1 MMAFEDTRLP
11 EEVKPDY
18 DRLHQSIKSVMTKD
32 NYAAEEVFTAIL
44 DQIKSYDSDTE
55 QTKLAAKAFADAYE
69 TLASA
74 PEFFEKLE
82 PKLSETV
89 TNMLDRRAEGKF
101 VNADGETAPISEEV
115 FLNNVGLITGSMI
128 NRAYMDKEYAT
139 KQLPDDPVVK
149 LAYEVFMEDI
159 ITNQTA
165 MEQQLEMQATMTGG
179 NADDMKQNFYNE
191 QYDMIQDTLSAARKF
206 ADAAAF
212 DKPEDRQKAAL
223 PFLVYSALHGQYRD
237 DTESFAEDFDENMR
251 YLVDS
256 TIWGSYSLADLVE
269 TYLAKDSMFQIAQ
282 VPLNPAEPEAAPEEK
297 KAAAPKA
304 DKSADAD
311 AAAADTEEKKS
322 VKSVP
327 LPQAVDYFEAQGNYD
342 AARGAVKAAFV
353 PLTHGPTGKQMIF
366 PLSAVFEKID
376 SDPEYRQKVVGDIQT
391 GLPPMMPLS
400 GMVANNTVSKATTP
414 GQLISSHSNL
424 DAFAGTGLGD
434 QMKEVLSPL
443 ENDIM
448 GKYVFAMQ
456 NMPANED
463 TAACAEYLMINAIV
477 SVENVTR
484 PTNRLKSTLFPGMS
498 NMSQTD
504 YFYIDERDDPKGNG
518 MLNIVPV
525 ESFAPEIE
533 RSVDHL
539 LAVQKIFAE
548 QPKEGDTELTLRP
561 QFQNASP
568 EVQKNFK
575 RFMEQKA
582 QDLSGMQ
589 QILINTAKKKQAEAE
604 AKKAAEEEAKR
615 KAEADAAAKAA
626 QPEKEP
632 EKPQTET
639 AEADT
644 KQTAEATTEK
654 PAAKPAKRKKRFGL
668 F

>member
-11 EEVKPDY
+11 EAVKPDY
-18 DRLHQSIKSVMTKD
+18 DRLRDSIKSVITKD
-32 NYAAEEVFTAIL
+32 DYAAEELFTAVL
-44 DQIKSYDSDTE
+44 DKIKSFEGDGE
-55 QTKLAAKAFADAYE
+55 QVRLAAKSFADGYAQ
-69 TLASA
+69 LAAA

-82 PKLSETV
+82 PRLNDSI
-89 TNMLDRRAEGKF
+89 TNMLTRRAEGKF
-101 VNADGETAPISEEV
+101 VKGDGSTQPVITEEV
-115 FLNNVGLITGSMI
+115 FLKNVTLVAGSML
-128 NRAYMDKEYAT
+128 NRAYMDKDYAE
-139 KQLPDDPVVK
+139 KHLPDDPVVK

-165 MEQQLEMQATMTGG
+165 MEQQLEMQASMTGG
-179 NADDMKQNFYNE
+179 NAEEMKQAFYNE
-191 QYDMIQDTLSAARKF
+191 QYDMIQDTLAAARRF
-206 ADAAAF
+206 AEAAPF
-212 DKPEDRQKAAL
+212 DKPEDKKKAAL

-237 DTESFAEDFDENMR
+237 DEESFAEDFDENIR
-251 YLVDS
+251 YLTDS

-282 VPLNPAEPEAAPEEK
+282 VPLNPVGEEAEKTPEKTAEA
-297 KAAAPKA
+297 
-304 DKSADAD
+304 ADAD
-311 AAAADTEEKKS
+311 ATEETKS

-327 LPQAVDYFEAQGNYD
+327 LPQAVDYFESKGNFD

-353 PLTHGPTGKQMIF
+353 PLTHEPTGKQMIF
-366 PLSAVFEKID
+366 PLAAIFDKID
-376 SDPEYRQKVVGDIQT
+376 SDPDYRQKVVGDIQT
-391 GLPPMMPLS
+391 PLPPMMPLS

-424 DAFAGTGLGD
+424 DAFTGTALGD
-434 QMKEVLSPL
+434 QMKEALSPL

-463 TAACAEYLMINAIV
+463 TAACAEYLMINAMV
-477 SVENVTR
+477 SVENITR
-484 PTNRLKSTLFPGMS
+484 PTNRLKTTLFPGMS
-498 NMSQTD
+498 GMSQAD
-504 YFYIDERDDPKGNG
+504 YFYIDERDNPNGNG

-525 ESFAPEIE
+525 EAFAPEIE

-568 EVQKNFK
+568 EIQKSFK
-575 RFMEQKA
+575 RFIEQKA

-589 QILINTAKKKQAEAE
+589 QILINTAKKRQAEAE
-604 AKKAAEEEAKR
+604 ARKAAEEEAAR
-615 KAEADAAAKAA
+615 KAEAEAAAKAA

-632 EKPQTET
+632 EAPQ
-639 AEADT
+639 
-644 KQTAEATTEK
+644 TTEK
-654 PAAKPAKRKKRFGL
+654 PVETATEKTAEKPADKPAKRKKRFGL

>member
-11 EEVKPDY
+11 AEVKPDY
-18 DRLHQSIKSVMTKD
+18 DRLHDSIKSVMTKD
-32 NYAAEEVFTAIL
+32 DYAAEELFTAIL
-44 DQIKSYDSDTE
+44 DKIKSFEGDDE
-55 QTKLAAKAFADAYE
+55 QIKLAAKSFADAYGQ
-69 TLASA
+69 LAAA
-74 PEFFEKLE
+74 PEFFEKLQPGLNE
-82 PKLSETV
+82 SV
-89 TNMLDRRAEGKF
+89 TNMLTRRAEGKF
-101 VNADGETAPISEEV
+101 VNGDGNTTPVTEEV
-115 FLNNVGLITGSMI
+115 FLKNVTLVTGSMLG
-128 NRAYMDKEYAT
+128 RAYMDKDYAT

-165 MEQQLEMQATMTGG
+165 MEQQLEMQASMTGG
-179 NADDMKQNFYNE
+179 NADDMKQAFYNE
-191 QYDMIQDTLSAARKF
+191 QYDMIEDTLSAARKF
-206 ADAAAF
+206 AEAAPY
-212 DKPEDRQKAAL
+212 DKPEDKKKAAL

-237 DTESFAEDFDENMR
+237 DEESFAEDFDENMR
-251 YLVDS
+251 YLTDS

-282 VPLNPAEPEAAPEEK
+282 VPLNPAGE
-297 KAAAPKA
+297 APKNTEQTSDRKA
-304 DKSADAD
+304 AD
-311 AAAADTEEKKS
+311 AADAEETKS

-327 LPQAVDYFEAQGNYD
+327 LPQAVDYFESKGNFD

-353 PLTHGPTGKQMIF
+353 PLTHEPTGKQMIF
-366 PLSAVFEKID
+366 PLAAIFEKID
-376 SDPEYRQKVVGDIQT
+376 SDPDYRQKVVGDIQT
-391 GLPPMMPLS
+391 PLPPMMPLS
-400 GMVANNTVSKATTP
+400 GVIANNTVSKATTP
-414 GQLISSHSNL
+414 GKLISSHSNL
-424 DAFAGTGLGD
+424 DAFAGTEMGE
-434 QMKEVLSPL
+434 QMKTALSPL

-448 GKYVFAMQ
+448 GKYIFAMQ

-463 TAACAEYLMINAIV
+463 TAACAEYLMINAMI

-484 PTNRLKSTLFPGMS
+484 PTNRLKTTLFPGMS
-498 NMSQTD
+498 GMSQTD
-504 YFYIDERDDPKGNG
+504 YFYIDERDNPNGNG

-568 EVQKNFK
+568 EIQKNFK
-575 RFMEQKA
+575 RFIEQKA

-589 QILINTAKKKQAEAE
+589 QILINTAKKRQAEAE
-604 AKKAAEEEAKR
+604 AKKAAEEEAAR
-615 KAEADAAAKAA
+615 QAEADAAAKAA

-632 EKPQTET
+632 ETPQTET
-639 AEADT
+639 
-644 KQTAEATTEK
+644 ATTEK
-654 PAAKPAKRKKRFGL
+654 PAETATEKPADKPADKPAKRKKRFGL